1 MGDHAGVKA
10 SIMVEQIEQQTSP
23 MRSLVYFLFAMTTL
37 PYRRAF
43 KSYTWKPIQA
53 IRAANG
59 DRALLLP
66 LVKEWKADKYD
77 ELQAVQ
83 VAVSPLSLRS

>member
-1 MGDHAGVKA
+1 
-10 SIMVEQIEQQTSP
+10 